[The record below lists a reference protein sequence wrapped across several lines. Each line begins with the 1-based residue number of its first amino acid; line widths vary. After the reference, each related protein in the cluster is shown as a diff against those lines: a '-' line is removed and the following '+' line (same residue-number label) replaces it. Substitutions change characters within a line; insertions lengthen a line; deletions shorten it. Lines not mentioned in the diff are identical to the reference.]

1 MEVSY
6 RLSLSLEVPYT
17 VVAVSPEDFKS
28 SREPSSVTTLVG
40 TPTLKALC
48 VVPESKEALPKA
60 EDAELQVAT
69 TTCDSDDVSRP
80 TQLIGAFKDVDAACD
95 LPVKREHITSRIRV
109 LSELGSGGYG
119 RVFLVQDTRTRKLYA
134 LKVVLKAALSLKD
147 HALIFEEQDIL
158 RRVAGNPGFLRLR
171 ASFEDKESFNL
182 LTVSR
187 FVHCGVLILMRDVLV
202 QDYYPG
208 GDLFDKI
215 VAQGRISEKEA
226 RPMAALLVR
235 TFQSPVD
242 RP

>member
-1 MEVSY
+1 MSF
-6 RLSLSLEVPYT
+6 EVPYT
-17 VVAVSPEDFKS
+17 VLAVSPEDFKS

-40 TPTLKALC
+40 TPTLKALSP
-48 VVPESKEALPKA
+48 VPESKEALPKA
-60 EDAELQVAT
+60 EDAELEVAT
-69 TTCDSDDVSRP
+69 ISRDSNDVSRP
-80 TQLIGAFKDVDAACD
+80 TQLIGAFKDVVAACD

-109 LSELGSGGYG
+109 VSELGSGGYG

-134 LKVVLKAALSLKD
+134 LKVVLKAAISLKD

-187 FVHCGVLILMRDVLV
+187 FVHGVLRCTGVDVLV

-208 GDLFDKI
+208 GDLFEKI
-215 VAQGRISEKEA
+215 VAQGRIPEKEA
-226 RPMAALLVR
+226 RPMAALLVC
-235 TFQSPVD
+235 TLFPSSTN